1 MTYDGFNR
9 LFGFEKD
16 GVKKYYNFNGHGDV
30 TGITNSLY
38 SQIKSYEYD
47 AFGVEK
53 NPDPADINPFRY
65 CAEYYDTETGY
76 IYLRA
81 RYYDVK
87 DGRFISEDPAKDG
100 LNWYVYCG
108 NNPVNFVDP
117 SGNDAIIITNE
128 NSVDYLG
135 GPYGHTSAIY
145 QDVRGHW
152 FYTYWGNQ
160 AAAVIRIPDRYV
172 KSYSRNGDVTAVSM
186 NSLTD
191 FNNAL
196 NAFLSSNGFT
206 NITSNYT
213 HATYIVGNFTASLNA
228 AYNDVN
234 SAATNKFSRGNLYTL
249 NDGSTVFQ
257 GHNSPYNAG
266 YRNCFDKTYASLSK
280 GTLANGTNAGT
291 YMSTLGFKGGL
302 IPNKAT
308 TKFAEVFMSNSFTY
322 GNTYNSLQ
330 NYASLYVQKS
340 PWAQRWEKANYA
352 NSVIG
357 W

>member
-30 TGITNSLY
+30 TGITNSSY

-53 NPDPADINPFRY
+53 NPDPGDTNPFRY

-145 QDVRGHW
+145 QDVRGPW
-152 FYTYWGNQ
+152 F
-160 AAAVIRIPDRYV
+160 
-172 KSYSRNGDVTAVSM
+172 
-186 NSLTD
+186 
-191 FNNAL
+191 
-196 NAFLSSNGFT
+196 
-206 NITSNYT
+206 
-213 HATYIVGNFTASLNA
+213 
-228 AYNDVN
+228 
-234 SAATNKFSRGNLYTL
+234 
-249 NDGSTVFQ
+249 
-257 GHNSPYNAG
+257 
-266 YRNCFDKTYASLSK
+266 
-280 GTLANGTNAGT
+280 
-291 YMSTLGFKGGL
+291 
-302 IPNKAT
+302 
-308 TKFAEVFMSNSFTY
+308 
-322 GNTYNSLQ
+322 
-330 NYASLYVQKS
+330 
-340 PWAQRWEKANYA
+340 
-352 NSVIG
+352 
-357 W
+357 